1 MFGRKPLVIIF
12 DELLSGE
19 TRWRHVG
26 GRYDCVRSRDFLSR
40 FPDRDDRIARR
51 TVDAGSPLTKK
62 QNPTVTGGLQ

>member
-1 MFGRKPLVIIF
+1 MFGSKPSVIIF

-26 GRYDCVRSRDFLSR
+26 DRYDCEWSRDLLAR
-40 FPDRDDRIARR
+40 FPDRADRIARR
-51 TVDAGSPLTKK
+51 IVEAGSPSTKK